1 MRKII
6 SLLLSL
12 FLLFLFSAT
21 SVKAQSKNFSLAKD
35 KTISE
40 NPYFAYGETVD
51 ISGVVIGDV
60 YAAGGEITVSGK
72 VDGDLLVAGGNVKV
86 DGEVTQDVR
95 VFGGQVTISGKVGK
109 NITVAGGNI
118 DIAKGASVG
127 GALVVAGG
135 NITLST
141 PVAGNVEIAGG
152 NVTVSDQVG
161 GRLDVAAGE
170 IRLTSGAQVAK
181 NFTYWADH
189 EAQIDPSAKIVGKTV
204 FNKSPVELSP
214 SKLDTKMI
222 TQNIWK
228 AQVSGKLISSLSLL
242 VIGLILLNLFP
253 GFVGKV
259 AATLEKSPWKSLGK
273 GFLLVFLT
281 PLALVILM
289 LTIIGFP
296 IALILF
302 ALYFVAL
309 YLAKVFVF
317 FWAGKKIVSGKTS
330 DNWAYALGVLVFFLV
345 SLIPF
350 AAGFVKL
357 FVLLFGLG
365 ALTVSIKKFYKEARA
380 KQAI

>member
-12 FLLFLFSAT
+12 SLLFLFSAT

-51 ISGVVIGDV
+51 ISGVVNGDV
-60 YAAGGEITVSGK
+60 YAAGGDITISGK
-72 VDGDLLVAGGNVKV
+72 VNGDLLVAGGNVKV

-95 VFGGQVTISGKVGK
+95 VMGGQITLSGKVGK

-118 DIAKGASVG
+118 DIAKGASIG
-127 GALVVAGG
+127 GALVAAGG

-141 PVAGNVEIAGG
+141 PIAGNVEIAGG
-152 NVTVSDQVG
+152 NVTVSEKVG

-181 NFTYWADH
+181 DFTYWADH
-189 EAQIDPSAKIVGKTV
+189 EAQIDPSAKITGKTV

-222 TQNIWK
+222 AQNMWK
-228 AQVSGKLISSLSLL
+228 AQVSGKVISSLSLL
-242 VIGLILLNLFP
+242 VLGLILLNLFP
-253 GFVGKV
+253 KFTRTV

-273 GFLLVFLT
+273 GFLILFIT
-281 PLALVILM
+281 PLALVVLM

-296 IALILF
+296 IAAILF
-302 ALYFVAL
+302 ALYFVSL
-309 YLAKVFVF
+309 SLAKVFVV
-317 FWAGKKIVSGKTS
+317 FWAGKRIASGKIS
-330 DNWAYALGVLVFFLV
+330 DNWAYALGVLIFFLV
-345 SLIPF
+345 TLIPF
-350 AAGFVKL
+350 LAGFVKF
-357 FVLLFGLG
+357 FVLIFGLG
-365 ALTVSIKKFYKEARA
+365 AFVISIKKFHKEARA
-380 KQAI
+380 KEVI